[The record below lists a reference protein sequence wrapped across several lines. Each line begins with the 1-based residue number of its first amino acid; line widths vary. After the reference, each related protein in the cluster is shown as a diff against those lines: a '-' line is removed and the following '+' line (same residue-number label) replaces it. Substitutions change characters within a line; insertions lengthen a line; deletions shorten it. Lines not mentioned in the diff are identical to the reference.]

1 MSIISLDKI
10 SDGKSQD
17 FKLRLSGELLE
28 KFQAY
33 QEAYENAYQQKPD
46 AGDLVCQLLDFAFHK
61 DSKFKKWYAGRNRGN

>member
-17 FKLRLSGELLE
+17 FKIRLAGELLE

-33 QEAYENAYQQKPD
+33 QEAYENAYQQKPEVN
-46 AGDLVCQLLDFAFHK
+46 DLLCHLLEFAFHK
-61 DSKFKKWYAGRNRGN
+61 DSKFKKWYATRDRAN